1 MDDVLGTPIT
11 PGSTIVYAANGG
23 RAEHL
28 RKAIVLRIELRH
40 VRRVGPAPCLVVRSA
55 YAARAVVLRDPR
67 RTVVVRQE
75 AGA

>member
-28 RKAIVLRIELRH
+28 RKAIVLRI
-40 VRRVGPAPCLVVRSA
+40 APRLVVRSEH
-55 YAARAVVLRDPR
+55 AARAVVLRDPR